1 MLGSSGASFA
11 RLLDEL
17 GAAVDGGA
25 DGAVIGDGLLKAADV
40 LNGQGA
46 LRRAVTDPTTS
57 PEAKSA
63 LATDVFASHLD
74 AGSAALV
81 ASATTTR
88 WGRSGDLADVL
99 GQLGVMA
106 IVKAADKAGEGDRVE
121 GELFTFGR
129 AVTENPDLRGALS
142 DPARTVA
149 DKQALVRSL
158 LSGKAATATVRLA
171 EESVKGTHHTVIR
184 ALNEYT
190 RTAASARNR
199 MVATVRVAR
208 PLGAEQATRL
218 AAALGGEQK
227 RPVHLNMVVD
237 PAVVGGIHVE
247 IGDHVV
253 DGSISSRL
261 DDARRRVAG

>member
-1 MLGSSGASFA
+1 
-11 RLLDEL
+11 
-17 GAAVDGGA
+17 
-25 DGAVIGDGLLKAADV
+25 
-40 LNGQGA
+40 
-46 LRRAVTDPTTS
+46 LRRAVTDPTMP
-57 PEAKSA
+57 PESKAA
-63 LATDVFASHLD
+63 LASSVFASHLD
-74 AGSAALV
+74 ASATKLV
-81 ASATTTR
+81 ASSTTTR

-129 AVTENPDLRGALS
+129 AVTENHDLRDALS

-149 DKQALVRSL
+149 DKQVLIESL
-158 LSGKAATATVRLA
+158 LGDKAASATVRLA
-171 EESVKGTHHTVIR
+171 RESVKGTYRTVTGAID
-184 ALNEYT
+184 EYT
-190 RTAASARNR
+190 RAAASARNR
-199 MVATVRVAR
+199 LVATVRVAR
-208 PLGAEQATRL
+208 PLGEEQATRL
-218 AAALGGEQK
+218 ASALGGESK
-227 RPVHLNMVVD
+227 RPVHLNMIVD

>member
-11 RLLDEL
+11 RLTDEL
-17 GAAVDGGA
+17 DAALADGA
-25 DGAVIGDGLLKAADV
+25 DGAALGDGLLTAAEV
-40 LNGQGA
+40 LRGQAA
-46 LRRAVTDPTTS
+46 LRRAVTDPTMPS
-57 PEAKSA
+57 EAKSA
-63 LATDVFASHLD
+63 LATNVFASHLD
-74 AGSAALV
+74 AAATALV

-129 AVTENPDLRGALS
+129 TVTENHDLRDALS
-142 DPARTVA
+142 DPARSVA

-171 EESVKGTHHTVIR
+171 EESVKGTYRTVIG
-184 ALNEYT
+184 AIDEYT
-190 RTAASARNR
+190 RAAASARSR
-199 MVATVRVAR
+199 LVATVRVAR
-208 PLGAEQATRL
+208 PLAAEQATRL
-218 AAALGGEQK
+218 STALGGAQQ
-227 RPVHLNMVVD
+227 RPVHLNMVID
-237 PAVVGGIHVE
+237 PSVVGGVHVE

>member
-1 MLGSSGASFA
+1 MQGSSGASLA
-11 RLLDEL
+11 RLVDEL

-25 DGAVIGDGLLKAADV
+25 DGAVLGDGLLKAAEV
-40 LNGQGA
+40 LAGQGA
-46 LRRAVTDPTTS
+46 LRRAVTDPTTT
-57 PEAKSA
+57 PEAKAALTTSVFSA
-63 LATDVFASHLD
+63 HLD
-74 AGSAALV
+74 AAATKLV

-88 WGRSGDLADVL
+88 WGRSGDLAAAL

-142 DPARTVA
+142 DPARSA
-149 DKQALVRSL
+149 SDKQALIRSL
-158 LSGKAATATVRLA
+158 LTGKASSATIRLA
-171 EESVKGTHHTVIR
+171 EESVKGTHGTVTR
-184 ALNEYT
+184 AINEYT
-190 RTAASARNR
+190 RAAAAARSR
-199 MVATVRVAR
+199 LVATVRVAR
-208 PLGAEQATRL
+208 PLAADQATKL
-218 AAALGGEQK
+218 AAALGGTQQ
-227 RPVHLNMVVD
+227 RSVHLNMVVD